1 MSDCRGHDLKIP
13 RRTAQPLSTVTEF
26 VKAGLMK
33 VNTVTN
39 NVGCQRDLAQFDA
52 RRLRSHCQRCTRRH
66 TLVEENFEEEL
77 SVLRT

>member
-1 MSDCRGHDLKIP
+1 
-13 RRTAQPLSTVTEF
+13 
-26 VKAGLMK
+26 MK
-33 VNTVTN
+33 VDTVTN

-77 SVLRT
+77 MCFVHEGDSLPSFSRKHHPSEDRMTRLTHVESE